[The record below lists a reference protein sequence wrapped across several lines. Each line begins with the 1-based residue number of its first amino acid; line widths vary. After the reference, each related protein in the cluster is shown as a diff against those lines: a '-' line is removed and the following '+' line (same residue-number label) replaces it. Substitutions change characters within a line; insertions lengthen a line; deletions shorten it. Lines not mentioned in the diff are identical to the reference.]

1 METIMSKSALK
12 FLFSAG
18 LLASVAGCAQT
29 QNERVPVY
37 SELPT
42 RSVAPT
48 SDQSTERVYAGQE
61 NAAPTA
67 PPSGVTAEDWALND
81 RIRNL
86 FLDNKK
92 LAPPPSEVTAVVD
105 QKEHGV
111 VHLSGHIV
119 NGVARRRVIEE
130 VSKIPGVTRVDDQMA
145 IGARQP
151 DGTADL
157 RKP

>member
-1 METIMSKSALK
+1 MSKNALK
-12 FLFSAG
+12 FLYCAG
-18 LLASVAGCAQT
+18 LLASVAGCAHT

-37 SELPT
+37 SELPA
-42 RSVAPT
+42 RSVTPT
-48 SDQSTERVYAGQE
+48 SDQSAERVYAPQE
-61 NAAPTA
+61 NATPTA
-67 PPSGVTAEDWALND
+67 PPSGVAAEDWALND

-130 VSKIPGVTRVDDQMA
+130 VSKIHGVTHVDDHMA

-151 DGTADL
+151 SGAADL
-157 RKP
+157 QKP

>member
-1 METIMSKSALK
+1 MPMTALK

-18 LLASVAGCAQT
+18 LLAAVAGCAHT
-29 QNERVPVY
+29 QNEKAPVY
-37 SELPT
+37 SELPA
-42 RSVAPT
+42 RSVTPT
-48 SDQSTERVYAGQE
+48 ADQPADRVYAGTE
-61 NAAPTA
+61 SATPTA
-67 PPSGVTAEDWALND
+67 PPAGVAAEDWSLND

-130 VSKIPGVTRVDDQMA
+130 VSKIPGVTRVDDHMA

-157 RKP
+157 QKP